1 MEKRAGKSGEFTVI
15 GESNDSSFITTSLE
29 PLLTRIVIKNELGE
43 DKGMVYF
50 SDKKSNKDLEKE
62 INHVAENVYTYIEQ
76 CNS

>member
-50 SDKKSNKDLEKE
+50 SDKKSEKDLEKE
-62 INHVAENVYTYIEQ
+62 INLVAENVYAYIEQ

>member
-1 MEKRAGKSGEFTVI
+1 MEKLAGKAGEFTVI
-15 GESNDSSFITTSLE
+15 GEVNDGSFITTSLE

-50 SDKKSNKDLEKE
+50 RDKKSLEDLEKE
-62 INHVAENVYTYIEQ
+62 IDHVVNNVYTYIEK

>member
-15 GESNDSSFITTSLE
+15 GECNDSSFITTSLE
-29 PLLTRIVIKNELGE
+29 PLLTRIVIKNEMGE

-50 SDKKSNKDLEKE
+50 SDKKSESDLEKE
-62 INHVAENVYTYIEQ
+62 INHVAENVYAYIEQ

>member
-1 MEKRAGKSGEFTVI
+1 MEKRAGKSGEFKVI
-15 GESNDSSFITTSLE
+15 GESDDSSFISTSLE

-50 SDKKSNKDLEKE
+50 RDKKSEEDLEKE
-62 INHVAENVYTYIEQ
+62 IDNVVANVYAYIEQ

>member
-15 GESNDSSFITTSLE
+15 GESNDSSFITTSLS

-50 SDKKSNKDLEKE
+50 SDKKSEKDLEKE
-62 INHVAENVYTYIEQ
+62 IDHVASNVYAYIEQ

>member
-29 PLLTRIVIKNELGE
+29 PLLTRIVIKNEMGE

-50 SDKKSNKDLEKE
+50 SDKKSEKDLEKE
-62 INHVAENVYTYIEQ
+62 INYVAENVYAYIEQ

>member
-15 GESNDSSFITTSLE
+15 GELSDSSFITTSLE
-29 PLLTRIVIKNELGE
+29 PLLTRVVIKNELGE

-50 SDKKSNKDLEKE
+50 RDKKSNKDLEKE
-62 INHVAENVYTYIEQ
+62 IDNIAENVYAYIEQ